1 MYSVKVVE
9 CSKELTAKERIRLK
23 DTSNAIKLDKACNGE
38 EKVVISPSGFAIL
51 TVHND
56 KSDPTDYEQ
65 YVIFDEVGNKFVT
78 GSKSF
83 WNAFSDIFNEMLG
96 EDEEYEI
103 EVYKLP
109 SKNFNGK
116 FLTCSIV

>member
-38 EKVVISPSGFAIL
+38 EKVVISPSGYAIL
-51 TVHND
+51 SVHND
-56 KSDPTDYEQ
+56 KADPTDYEQ
-65 YVIFDEVGNKFVT
+65 YVIFDEAGNKFVT

-83 WNAFSDIFNEMLG
+83 WNSFSDIFMEMSE

-109 SKNFNGK
+109 SKNYNGK

>member
-38 EKVVISPSGFAIL
+38 EKVVISPSGYAIL
-51 TVHND
+51 SVHND
-56 KSDPTDYEQ
+56 KADPTDYEQ

-83 WNAFSDIFNEMLG
+83 WNSFSDIFMEMSG
-96 EDEEYEI
+96 EEEEYEI
-103 EVYKLP
+103 ECYKLP
-109 SKNFNGK
+109 SKNYNGK

>member
-1 MYSVKVVE
+1 MYNVKVVE
-9 CSKELTAKERIRLK
+9 CSKDLSAKERIRLK
-23 DTSNAIKLDKACNGE
+23 DTSNAVKLDKAANDGN
-38 EKVVISPSGFAIL
+38 VVINPAGYAIL
-51 TVHND
+51 SVHND
-56 KSDPTDYEQ
+56 KADPTDYEQ

-83 WNAFSDIFNEMLG
+83 WNAFFDIFNEMAG
-96 EDEEYEI
+96 EEEEYEI

-109 SKNFNGK
+109 SKNYNGK